1 MNQPHRC
8 VDKDS
13 LVAYLY
19 EECDIVERRRV
30 EDHVATCLACAQE
43 LEGLRA
49 VRHDLTAWMP
59 PDRELGFAVVQTAGA
74 RAAAP
79 QWWSAPRWLAAAA
92 AVLLLAGAAAI
103 ANLEVRYDA
112 DGFAVRTGWQQAA
125 PPARSASRDA
135 TGAESAAA
143 AAPWKR
149 ELTALEQQL
158 RREFSLTR
166 SPVTVSAAAAP
177 EGRKAIADADLVRRM
192 RALIDESERRQQRE
206 LALRLTQVV
215 REIETQRRAD
225 LIRIEQGFGQI
236 EGRTGAE
243 AAQQRQVLNYL
254 MRVSQRR

>member
-8 VDKDS
+8 VDTDS

-74 RAAAP
+74 RPAAP
-79 QWWSAPRWLAAAA
+79 QGWSAPRWLAAAA

-103 ANLEVRYDA
+103 ANFEVRYDA
-112 DGFAVRTGWQQAA
+112 DGFAVRTGWQPAA
-125 PPARSASRDA
+125 PPAASASPDA
-135 TGAESAAA
+135 TGPKSGAA
-143 AAPWKR
+143 AAPWTM
-149 ELTALEQQL
+149 ELTALERQL

-166 SPVTVSAAAAP
+166 SPATVSAAAAP
-177 EGRKAIADADLVRRM
+177 EGRKAIADADLLRRM

-206 LALRLTQVV
+206 LALRLSQVV

-254 MRVSQRR
+254 VRVSQRR